1 MEYLRWIL
9 LAAGVILIVGIYLW
23 GRRAN
28 RRSATPEIERVGW
41 VEPTAASRPAATRVD
56 PQFGPAQP
64 EIEPEESLPVIGVEQ
79 EERRPPG
86 GRIARQEPRFEI
98 EEPAARDVE
107 PVSEPESEP
116 EQVAAKEPAPPRG
129 EDRRAAR
136 ESQPQEHKVIALR
149 IVSAAAAPF
158 PGRALREAIES
169 QGLAFG
175 RYRIFHRLHED
186 GRSVFSLASLKEPGT
201 FELATMDETSFRGVA
216 MFVVLPAP
224 VEGGRAV
231 EELVA
236 AANAIAGRIGG
247 LVQDE
252 RGIALG
258 ATRAAQLRAEAAA
271 YRPAT
276 RT

>member
-1 MEYLRWIL
+1 MEQLRWIL
-9 LAAGVILIVGIYLW
+9 LAAGVVLIAGVYLW
-23 GRRAN
+23 GLRAR
-28 RRSATPEIERVGW
+28 RRSAAPEQDRVSR
-41 VEPTAASRPAATRVD
+41 VEPAVASRSGASFQRVD
-56 PQFGPAQP
+56 PLFGPSQP
-64 EIEPEESLPVIGVEQ
+64 EVEPQDELPVIEVEQ
-79 EERRPPG
+79 EHRRGPG
-86 GRIARQEPRFEI
+86 APAVRQEPRFEMD
-98 EEPAARDVE
+98 EPSVPAAG
-107 PVSEPESEP
+107 EPESD
-116 EQVAAKEPAPPRG
+116 AAPAEPAPARA
-129 EDRRAAR
+129 DRSRATR
-136 ESQPQEHKVIALR
+136 ESQPTEHKVIALR

-216 MFVVLPAP
+216 MFAVLPAP
-224 VEGGRAV
+224 VAGARAV

-236 AANAIAGRIGG
+236 AANAIAGRVGG

-258 ATRAAQLRAEAAA
+258 ATRAAQLRAEASV
-271 YRPAT
+271 YRPAAT
-276 RT
+276 GT

>member
-1 MEYLRWIL
+1 
-9 LAAGVILIVGIYLW
+9 
-23 GRRAN
+23 
-28 RRSATPEIERVGW
+28 
-41 VEPTAASRPAATRVD
+41 
-56 PQFGPAQP
+56 
-64 EIEPEESLPVIGVEQ
+64 
-79 EERRPPG
+79 
-86 GRIARQEPRFEI
+86 
-98 EEPAARDVE
+98 
-107 PVSEPESEP
+107 
-116 EQVAAKEPAPPRG
+116 
-129 EDRRAAR
+129 
-136 ESQPQEHKVIALR
+136 VIALR

-216 MFVVLPAP
+216 MFAVLPAP
-224 VEGGRAV
+224 VAGARAV

-236 AANAIAGRIGG
+236 AANAIAGRVGG

-258 ATRAAQLRAEAAA
+258 ATRAAQLRAEASV
-271 YRPAT
+271 YRPAAT
-276 RT
+276 GT